1 MGWSWLICSPDT
13 VDVLYVKYW
22 VCVMCLKA
30 NWSKDGFLLWL
41 RVSSTWCSHQ
51 KAASFKHETTFTLDK
66 KRRKFYNHSSRAYPT
81 SKLYISS
88 GERTLERAARPGK
101 AEETESSLFLSRY
114 SLTRLL
120 ARAAHAWLLTT
131 PLNWELA
138 PRLHKTLCQDLTI

>member
-1 MGWSWLICSPDT
+1 MCSPDT

-51 KAASFKHETTFTLDK
+51 KAASFKHETTFTPDK
-66 KRRKFYNHSSRAYPT
+66 KRRKFYNHTSRAYPA

-88 GERTLERAARPGK
+88 GQRTRERAPRPGE
-101 AEETESSLFLSRY
+101 AEETENSLSLSRI
-114 SLTRLL
+114 L
-120 ARAAHAWLLTT
+120 ARATHAWLLATS
-131 PLNWELA
+131 LNGELA
-138 PRLHKTLCQDLTI
+138 PRLLKTLCQELEIESRGKNKPVH